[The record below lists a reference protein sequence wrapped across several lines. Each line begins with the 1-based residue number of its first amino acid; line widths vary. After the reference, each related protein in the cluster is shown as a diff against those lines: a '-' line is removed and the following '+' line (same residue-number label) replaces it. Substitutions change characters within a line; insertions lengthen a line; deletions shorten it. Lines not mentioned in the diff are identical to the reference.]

1 LHSGLR
7 FLTTKEH
14 FTPDGDMKL
23 KCTASIGSV
32 YWQSNEK
39 SAEGFKHKRASYS
52 NGQVDFEKKDS
63 YLPCKIY
70 FIILISLL

>member
-1 LHSGLR
+1 LANKGLR
-7 FLTTKEH
+7 FVTTKDH

-52 NGQVDFEKKDS
+52 DIDS
-63 YLPCKIY
+63 RRDNNLPGKY
-70 FIILISLL
+70 YSM